1 MTHFAAAAIV
11 LAVAVLLVLALRVY
25 CRLFGWRP

>member
-11 LAVAVLLVLALRVY
+11 LAVAVLLILALRVY
-25 CRLFGWRP
+25 YLLFGGRP